1 MSYCETTAFEFARL
15 MFATPPRICGTD
27 EALAVVVAEIG
38 RFCRPLSES
47 TRYCGVC
54 MTIGYCTPLFGS
66 SQNIGATWLLPASMT
81 DRLLVTSRSVRPTY
95 CARARS
101 TLRLKPGLLCDCWI
115 RASAIPG

>member
-1 MSYCETTAFEFARL
+1 MLYCETTAFEVLRL
-15 MFATPPRICGTD
+15 RVATPPRTCGT
-27 EALAVVVAEIG
+27 ALVVAVTR
-38 RFCRPLSES
+38 RFCSSLSVS
-47 TRYCGVC
+47 IRYCGVC